1 MKRQNYSTGSKW
13 EPIIGYS
20 RTVRVGPF
28 VQVSGTTASG
38 EGGALV
44 GEGDIYAQTVQI
56 LKNIE
61 AALQGVGA
69 ELKDVTRTRIFTTN
83 IAEWEAIGRAHGEF
97 FGDIRPATAMVEV
110 SKLIAPEILVEIE
123 AEAIVADEV

>member
-44 GEGDIYAQTVQI
+44 GEGDVYAQTAQI

-61 AALQGVGA
+61 AALRGVGA
-69 ELKDVTRTRIFTTN
+69 ELKDVTRTRIYTTQ
-83 IAEWEAIGRAHGEF
+83 ISEWEAIGRAHGEV

>member
-44 GEGDIYAQTVQI
+44 GEGDVYAQTAQI

-61 AALQGVGA
+61 AALRGVGA
-69 ELKDVTRTRIFTTN
+69 ELKDVTRTRIYTTQ
-83 IAEWEAIGRAHGEF
+83 ISEWEAIGRAPGQSH
-97 FGDIRPATAMVEV
+97 
-110 SKLIAPEILVEIE
+110 
-123 AEAIVADEV
+123 

>member
-44 GEGDIYAQTVQI
+44 GEGDVYAQTVQI

-61 AALQGVGA
+61 AALHGVGA
-69 ELKDVTRTRIFTTN
+69 ELKDVTRTRIYTTR
-83 IAEWEAIGRAHGEF
+83 ISEWEAIGRAHGEV

-123 AEAIVADEV
+123 AEAIIADEV

>member
-44 GEGDIYAQTVQI
+44 GEGDVYAQTVQI

-61 AALQGVGA
+61 AALRGVGA
-69 ELKDVTRTRIFTTN
+69 ELKDVTRTRIYTTN
-83 IAEWEAIGRAHGEF
+83 IAEWEAIGRAHGEV

>member
-44 GEGDIYAQTVQI
+44 GEGDVYAQTAQI

-61 AALQGVGA
+61 AALRGVGA
-69 ELKDVTRTRIFTTN
+69 ELKDVTRTRIYTTQ
-83 IAEWEAIGRAHGEF
+83 ISEWEAIGRAHGEV
-97 FGDIRPATAMVEV
+97 FGNIRPATAMVEV

-123 AEAIVADEV
+123 AEAIIADEV